1 MTVVYHPRYLDH
13 IQTWGHPESPERLQA
28 IMARLEEE
36 DLGVK
41 IVEPKTATDDDIEL
55 AHAPEY
61 IELLKNFGEGYLDP
75 DTYNREET
83 YEIAALAV
91 GGGLLGAKIAH
102 KNSKPTFVLPRPPG
116 HHATYSSSG
125 GFCYF
130 NNIAIAANYLLKEMK
145 DVKRVAILDIDVHH
159 GNGTHDIF
167 FTDKNVLYISTHQ
180 WGIYPGTGPA
190 EVVGADKGE
199 GFIVNIPF
207 HSGTGDSSFELAF
220 DNIIEP
226 IVTQFKPSMILTS
239 IGADA
244 HYADPLAMLNLSSQE
259 YIKMGN
265 RIQKLAQYLCDTRLA
280 YFLEGGYN
288 VDVLAEIV
296 TGIIAGFDNKEIEL
310 GYTEDYDKK
319 RKGEGVVEKV
329 QEVQGKY
336 WDL

>member
-1 MTVVYHPRYLDH
+1 MTVIYHPRYLDH

-91 GGGLLGAKIAH
+91 GGGILGAKIAW
-102 KNSKPTFVLPRPPG
+102 KNTKPTFVLPRPPG
-116 HHATYSSSG
+116 HHATYSASG

-130 NNIAIAANYLLKEMK
+130 NNIAIAANAILKEMK
-145 DVKRVAILDIDVHH
+145 DAKRIAILDIDVHH

-167 FTDKNVLYISTHQ
+167 FTDPNVLYISTHQ

-190 EVVGADKGE
+190 EVTGDGKGE
-199 GFIVNIPF
+199 GYIVNIPF
-207 HSGTGDSSFELAF
+207 HSRTGDSSFELAF
-220 DNIIEP
+220 ETIIEP

-239 IGADA
+239 IGSDA
-244 HYADPLAMLNLSSQE
+244 HYSDPLAMLNLSSQG
-259 YIKMGN
+259 YLKLGN
-265 RIQKLAQYLCDTRLA
+265 RIQRLSDKLCDSRLA

-288 VDVLAEIV
+288 VEALAEIV
-296 TGIIAGFDNKEIEL
+296 TGIIASFSNKKIEL
-310 GYTEDYDKK
+310 EFTEDYDTEQ
-319 RKGEGVVEKV
+319 RGEQVVEEV
-329 QEVQGKY
+329 QEIQSKY